1 MSQYFKKG
9 KGWRY
14 DFTLN
19 GIRYTEAWFK
29 TKQEARRAE
38 MTRKEE
44 TERQEQEPG
53 TPTDISFLEL
63 VNARLDYVK
72 NHKSE
77 RHYREYI
84 YMAKRWVKRWGSLNC
99 SQISSRM
106 VDDFL
111 SERNTLSA
119 HAANKDIRYLKA
131 VFNHAVKM
139 KIAQIENPVK
149 GIESFPENKVLKY
162 IPTKEDI
169 EKVIDAAKDR
179 EAKDYLITIK
189 DTMARVGEVNR
200 LKWDD
205 VKLDRRCVI
214 LYTRKKKGG
223 GLTPRIVH
231 MTKRLYEVLQSR
243 YVARDESK
251 PWVFWHRYWS
261 TKEERW
267 VEGPYKDRKGLMK
280 SLCEKAQVKYFRY
293 HPLRHYGASVL
304 DHARVP
310 IGSIQK
316 ILGHEKRTTTE
327 LYIQSIN
334 EADIAAME
342 TYEAIG

>member
-19 GIRYTEAWFK
+19 GMRYTEAWFK
-29 TKQEARRAE
+29 TKKEAKDAE
-38 MTRKEE
+38 HKKEE
-44 TERQEQEPG
+44 EAKKQKQETG
-53 TPTDISFLEL
+53 IPTDMEFSDL

-84 YMAKRWVKRWGSLNC
+84 YMAKRWVKQWGDLKC
-99 SQISSRM
+99 SQISSKL
-106 VDDFL
+106 VDGFL
-111 SERNTLSA
+111 SERNMVSA

-131 VFNHAVKM
+131 VFNHATKM
-139 KIAQIENPVK
+139 KIAQIENPVI
-149 GIESFPENKVLKY
+149 GIECFPEDKILKY
-162 IPTKEDI
+162 IPSKADI
-169 EKVIDAAKDR
+169 EKVIDAADAQ
-179 EAKDYLITIK
+179 EVKDYLIAIK
-189 DTMARVGEVNR
+189 DTMARVGEINR

-205 VKLDRRCVI
+205 VMLDKRCLV

-231 MTKRLYEVLQSR
+231 MTKRLYDVLHNR
-243 YVARDESK
+243 HGKRDENK
-251 PWVFWHRYWS
+251 PWVFWHRYWGR
-261 TKEERW
+261 KEGRW
-267 VEGPYKDRKGLMK
+267 VEGPYMDRKGLMK
-280 SLCEKAQVKYFRY
+280 SLCKKAGVKYFRY

-334 EADIAAME
+334 EADVEAME

>member
-1 MSQYFKKG
+1 MSQYSKKG

-19 GIRYTEAWFK
+19 GTRYTEAWFK
-29 TKQEARRAE
+29 TKQEARKAE
-38 MTRKEE
+38 MAKKEE
-44 TERQEQEPG
+44 IARPRQETG
-53 TPTDISFLEL
+53 TPIDINFLDL

-84 YMAKRWVKRWGSLNC
+84 YMAKRWVKQWGSLNC

-111 SERNTLSA
+111 SQRNTVSA

-131 VFNHAVKM
+131 VFNHAGKM

-149 GIESFPENKVLKY
+149 GIETFPENKPLKY
-162 IPTKEDI
+162 IPNKEDI
-169 EKVIDAAKDR
+169 EKVIDAAEDQNDR
-179 EAKDYLITIK
+179 DYLITIK
-189 DTMARVGEVNR
+189 DTMARVGEINR

-205 VKLDRRCVI
+205 VMLDKKYLV

-223 GLTPRIVH
+223 GLTPRIIH
-231 MTKRLYEVLQSR
+231 MTKRLYDVLKDR
-243 YVARDESK
+243 FEKRPADK

-261 TKEERW
+261 RKEQRW
-267 VEGPYKDRKGLMK
+267 MEGPYEDRKGLMK
-280 SLCEKAQVKYFRY
+280 SLCKKADVKYFRY